1 MTSLRFRR
9 PKSPPRRAF
18 LAAAASCALLPI
30 AAQAEPALLAPLAV
44 PIAPTPGSIGAAPD
58 AVREDAARCLTLAVA
73 YEAGN
78 QPRAGQEAVAEVVLN
93 RLAHPSFPKSVCGVV
108 WQGWRRGTGCQFTFV
123 CDGAL
128 TRRLDDRTIRA
139 ARMVAQAALGG
150 TAPRRVAGALNYHA
164 TYVQPGWAA
173 ALDPVGRIGAHV
185 FYRPLAG
192 GQAEGA
198 AIAGQAAAWEE
209 PDHSVIARAWARY
222 RGVDEGPSAAPLL
235 PPPASTQPAPRPFAP
250 WGLPLRP

>member
-1 MTSLRFRR
+1 MIDLRFRR
-9 PKSPPRRAF
+9 SNSPPLRACF
-18 LAAAASCALLPI
+18 VAAASCALFPF
-30 AAQAEPALLAPLAV
+30 AARAEPALMAPLAV
-44 PIAPTPGSIGAAPD
+44 PIAPAPGAIGAAPD
-58 AVREDAARCLTLAVA
+58 APREDAARCLTLAVA

-128 TRRLDDRTIRA
+128 SRRLDDRTIRA
-139 ARMVAQAALGG
+139 ARMVARSALGG
-150 TAPRRVAGALNYHA
+150 IAPRRVAGALNYHA

-185 FYRPLAG
+185 FYRPPAG

-198 AIAGQAAAWEE
+198 AAAGQATTWEE

-235 PPPASTQPAPRPFAP
+235 PAPAPAEAAPRPFAP